1 MERMVDIVI
10 TPDGAAPAL
19 LVAPTDR
26 AAALATKRAI
36 DVIVAAG
43 LLLVLSPLLVLVAAA
58 VRLSGPGPVLFRQL
72 RVGRD
77 GEAFVVVK
85 FRTMA
90 PDTTARLDADPELR
104 RAYEDNGFKLPA
116 GTEQTTTLGRLLR
129 ATSIDELPQLWLVV
143 RGSMSLVGVRPMEA
157 AQLQRRSV
165 EDQRAYTAMRPGLT
179 GLWQVSGRSST
190 TWAERCRL
198 ETRYV
203 QEWSIASDLSIIA
216 RTPLALLRFDETS

>member
-1 MERMVDIVI
+1 MVDIVI
-10 TPDGAAPAL
+10 TPDGATPTLFVAPA
-19 LVAPTDR
+19 DR
-26 AAALATKRAI
+26 AVALAAKRAI
-36 DVIVAAG
+36 DVVVAAG
-43 LLLVLSPLLVLVAAA
+43 LLLVLSPLLVLVAVA

-116 GTEQTTTLGRLLR
+116 GTEHTTTLGRLLR
-129 ATSIDELPQLWLVV
+129 ATSIDELPQLWLVL

-157 AQLQRRSV
+157 AQLQRRSF
-165 EDQRAYTAMRPGLT
+165 EDQQAYIAMRPGLT
-179 GLWQVSGRSST
+179 GLWQVSGRSTT
-190 TWAERCRL
+190 TWDERCRL
-198 ETRYV
+198 ETQYV
-203 QEWSIASDLSIIA
+203 QNWSVAHDLSIMA
-216 RTPLALLRFDETS
+216 RTPLAVLRFGETS